1 MIEENEVYS
10 NTLAGVWITTGST
23 PVLRKN
29 RIHNGKQVSFILSR
43 KKEMLAINSL
53 STFEIKPAIKNGAV
67 PLQVYTLIVA
77 YL

>member
-29 RIHNGKQVSFILSR
+29 RIHSGKQVGYTESR
-43 KKEMLAINSL
+43 EKEMLAVNSL
-53 STFEIKPAIKNGAV
+53 SSFENNPAIKNDDV
-67 PLQVYTLIVA
+67 PLQLYILIVA